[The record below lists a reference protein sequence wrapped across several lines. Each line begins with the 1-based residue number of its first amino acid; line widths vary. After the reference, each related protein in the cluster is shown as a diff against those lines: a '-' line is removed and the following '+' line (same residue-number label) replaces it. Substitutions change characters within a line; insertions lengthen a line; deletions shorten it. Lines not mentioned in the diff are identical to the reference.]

1 MRVVLDT
8 NVWLDVLVFE
18 SPAMLSLSATM
29 QRADVR
35 IAIDE
40 ATLDELAFVAQRLAD
55 SAGALQERRQR
66 AATTAQWCSQIV
78 ADNTADIAYTI
89 NSNMQLPIY
98 NARKYIY
105 PHDSIKLKR
114 CKDSSDQKFLELAS
128 HAGASLL
135 ITHDKALLK
144 CRNYAH
150 VAQPNAA
157 ISTGRVLTPL
167 QAERYFAA
175 QLSAQLASK

>member
-1 MRVVLDT
+1 MWVVLDT

-18 SPAMLSLSATM
+18 SPSMLSLSATM
-29 QRADVR
+29 QQAGVR
-35 IAIDE
+35 IAVDQ
-40 ATLDELAFVAQRLAD
+40 ATFDELAFVAQRFAD
-55 SAGALQERRQR
+55 SANALPERKQR
-66 AATTAQWCSQIV
+66 AALTAQWCHKI
-78 ADNTADIAYTI
+78 ALDNTGEVAYTV
-89 NSNMQLPIY
+89 NSNMLLPIY
-98 NARKYIY
+98 NARNTIY

-150 VAQPNAA
+150 VVQLDAPS
-157 ISTGRVLTPL
+157 STGRVLTPL

-175 QLSAQLASK
+175 QLASA